1 MTEKFF
7 RKIIREDIVDTKK
20 YRYTTREKVVD
31 GRQILQVIRIP
42 LEKLNTTAAFDEWEV
57 VEERG

>member
-7 RKIIREDIVDTKK
+7 KRIIREDIVDTKK
-20 YRYTTREKVVD
+20 YRYTNREKVVD

-42 LEKLNTTAAFDEWEV
+42 LEKLNTTSAFDDWEV